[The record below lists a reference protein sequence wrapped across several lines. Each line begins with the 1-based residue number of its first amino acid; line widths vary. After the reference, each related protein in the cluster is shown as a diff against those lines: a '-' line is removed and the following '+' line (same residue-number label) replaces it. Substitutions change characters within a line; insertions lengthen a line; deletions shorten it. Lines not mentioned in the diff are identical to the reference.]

1 MDDATYREPR
11 KGLDHIAY
19 KNRQSLND
27 WEERLWQRRLRGE
40 MPDPRDEQG
49 RRQFRDQQQQIAS
62 LRSLAQ
68 RMHQRG

>member
-19 KNRQSLND
+19 KNRQSLSD

-40 MPDPRDEQG
+40 MPDPRDEHG
-49 RRQFRDQQQQIAS
+49 RRQFRDQQQQIAT

-68 RMHQRG
+68 RMHQGN